1 MNLNKVFLIGNL
13 TSDPETRNT
22 PSGDTVCTFRMA
34 TNRIW
39 NDKKTGE
46 RQQKTEY
53 HTVVTWR
60 KLADIAS
67 QYLAK
72 GRMVFIE
79 GRIQTRTWED
89 SSGNKHYKTEIIAE
103 NLQLG
108 PRPTNSGQATTSTTK
123 TTKPMGSNKKKEKEN
138 PKESTEDI
146 PTIEEGDEGEI
157 DVNNIPF

>member
-1 MNLNKVFLIGNL
+1 MNLNKIFLIGNL

-39 NDKKTGE
+39 NDRKTGE
-46 RQQKTEY
+46 RQQRTEY

-60 KLADIAS
+60 KLADVAS

-79 GRIQTRTWED
+79 GRIQTRSWED
-89 SSGNKHYKTEIIAE
+89 SSNNKHYKTEIIAQ

-108 PRPTNSGQATTSTTK
+108 PRPAGSNQPSAPTSK
-123 TTKPMGSNKKKEKEN
+123 TAKKTGSNKKEQKEN
-138 PKESTEDI
+138 NKQTAEDI
-146 PTIEEGDEGEI
+146 PTIEEGYDGKI
-157 DVNNIPF
+157 DVNDIPF

>member
-39 NDKKTGE
+39 NDKKTGD

-72 GRMVFIE
+72 GRMVFVE
-79 GRIQTRTWED
+79 GRIQTRSWED

-108 PRPTNSGQATTSTTK
+108 PRLSTSNQSPSPATK
-123 TTKPMGSNKKKEKEN
+123 TSKPSTSKGKKNQKQETKQV
-138 PKESTEDI
+138 EDI

-157 DVNNIPF
+157 DVNDIPF

>member
-39 NDKKTGE
+39 NDRKTGE

-53 HTVVTWR
+53 HTVVAWR

-72 GRMVFIE
+72 GRMVFVE
-79 GRIQTRTWED
+79 GRIQTRSWED
-89 SSGNKHYKTEIIAE
+89 SSGTKHYKTEIIAD

-108 PRPTNSGQATTSTTK
+108 PRLANSGQAPITKKDTK
-123 TTKPMGSNKKKEKEN
+123 TAKKEKTKKNN
-138 PKESTEDI
+138 PGTATEDI